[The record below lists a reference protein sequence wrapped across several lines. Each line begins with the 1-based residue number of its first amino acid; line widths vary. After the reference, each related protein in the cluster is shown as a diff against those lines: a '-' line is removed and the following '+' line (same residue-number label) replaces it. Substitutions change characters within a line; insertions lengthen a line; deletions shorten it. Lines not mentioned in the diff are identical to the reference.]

1 MSQTEVFFLRRI
13 SLLAVLLTLVIVPR
27 TFAAGWIKSVAAA
40 QKAAQA
46 GQKMIFVDLF
56 AQWCGWCHKFEAD
69 VYPTAEFQKATSKMV
84 LLRLDTEDGGDG
96 TAFAQKYQIS
106 SLPTFV
112 VLNHDMTVVGLIRGY
127 APAPEFVKLIDNSLA
142 KYKSFVKMASS
153 ESTFAKDY
161 AKRLDLAKEYRLR
174 QNYNQSEPRLKK
186 LTAEKGVPT
195 GVRDQAFYE
204 LGILYLLQGRY
215 PEVTKTIDAFSKVQ
229 KEGEP
234 YERARL
240 LATDVCIA
248 RGDLQCAADTLHYFK
263 EEFPHSSLIP
273 NVDMMLP
280 SIERQLG
287 PVKR

>member
-1 MSQTEVFFLRRI
+1 LRRI
-13 SLLAVLLTLVIVPR
+13 LLLAALVALVTVPQ

-40 QKAAQA
+40 QKAARVDNR
-46 GQKMIFVDLF
+46 MIFVDLF

-69 VYPTAEFQKATSKMV
+69 VFPTDEFQKATSKMV
-84 LLRLDTEDGGDG
+84 LLRLDTEDGADG
-96 TAFAQKYQIS
+96 TAFAQRYQIS

-112 VLNHDMTVVGLIRGY
+112 VLNHDMTVVSLIRGY
-127 APAPEFVKLIDNSLA
+127 APAPDFVKMLDNSLL
-142 KYKSFVKMASS
+142 KYKSFQKLAAS
-153 ESTFAKDY
+153 ESTFSKDY
-161 AKRLDLAKEYRLR
+161 AKRFELAKEFRLR

-186 LTAEKGVPT
+186 LVTEKGVPLE
-195 GVRDQAFYE
+195 VRDQAYYE
-204 LGILYLLQGRY
+204 LGILYLVQGRY
-215 PEVTKTIDAFSKVQ
+215 VEVTKTIADFSKVQ

-248 RGDLQCAADTLHYFK
+248 RGDLRCAADSLHNFK
-263 EEFPHSSLIP
+263 DEFPNSPLIP

-287 PVKR
+287 PVKQ

>member
-1 MSQTEVFFLRRI
+1 LRRI
-13 SLLAVLLTLVIVPR
+13 LLLAALVALVTVPQ

-40 QKAAQA
+40 QKAARVDNR
-46 GQKMIFVDLF
+46 MIFVDLF

-69 VYPTAEFQKATSKMV
+69 VFPTDEFQKATSKMV
-84 LLRLDTEDGGDG
+84 LLRLDTEDGADG
-96 TAFAQKYQIS
+96 TAFAQRYQIS

-112 VLNHDMTVVGLIRGY
+112 VLNHDMTVVSLIRGY
-127 APAPEFVKLIDNSLA
+127 APAPDFVKMLDNSLL
-142 KYKSFVKMASS
+142 KYKSFQKLAAS
-153 ESTFAKDY
+153 ESTFSKDY
-161 AKRLDLAKEYRLR
+161 AKRFELAKEFRLR

-186 LTAEKGVPT
+186 LVTEKGVPLE
-195 GVRDQAFYE
+195 VRDQAYYE
-204 LGILYLLQGRY
+204 LGILYLVQGRY
-215 PEVTKTIDAFSKVQ
+215 VEVTKTIADFSKVQ

-248 RGDLQCAADTLHYFK
+248 RGDLRCAAESLHDFK
-263 EEFPHSSLIP
+263 DEFPNSPLIP

-287 PVKR
+287 PVKQ

>member
-1 MSQTEVFFLRRI
+1 MRRI
-13 SLLAVLLTLVIVPR
+13 SLLAVLLTLVIVPQ

-69 VYPTAEFQKATSKMV
+69 VVPTADFQKATSKMV
-84 LLRLDTEDGGDG
+84 MLRLDTEDGADG
-96 TAFAQKYQIS
+96 TAFAQRYQIS

-127 APAPEFVKLIDNSLA
+127 APAAEFVKMLDSSIA
-142 KYKSFVKMASS
+142 KYKSFVKMATS
-153 ESTFAKDY
+153 ESTFPKDY

-186 LTAEKGVPT
+186 LTTEKGVPAD
-195 GVRDQAFYE
+195 VRDQAYYE

-248 RGDLQCAADTLHYFK
+248 RGDLRCAADSLHNFK
-263 EEFPHSSLIP
+263 DEFPNSPLIP

-287 PVKR
+287 PVKQ